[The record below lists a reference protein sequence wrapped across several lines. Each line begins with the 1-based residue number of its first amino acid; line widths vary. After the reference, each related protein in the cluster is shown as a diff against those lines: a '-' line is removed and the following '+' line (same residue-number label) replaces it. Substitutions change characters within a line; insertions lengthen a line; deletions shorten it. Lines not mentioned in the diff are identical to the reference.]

1 MKFPKFASGSGGG
14 GVVRA
19 HTRGLLYAL
28 TLTLAAFLIF
38 AMVIKFAGL
47 SGGTIKP
54 VVQIIKALAIFTG
67 VYAALRTIEK
77 RAWLHGGILG
87 LVYTVLAF
95 FILSIIDSSFSLT
108 GGFMVEALFALV
120 VGLVSALLLRLRK
133 REV

>member
-1 MKFPKFASGSGGG
+1 M
-14 GVVRA
+14 RA